1 MAGVGS
7 VLSRTM
13 RSARRDHVGGTAA
26 ELAFFLLLSIPPAIL
41 ILAGL
46 AGYVGDLLGANVQRS
61 MKDAIIEGLGRFLQP
76 ATMNDFVVPAVK
88 DLFAR
93 GRADILSVGAVLA
106 VWSVSRVTNIFMRA
120 SDLAFGRTDD
130 LAPWRRRLAAL
141 GITFGGL
148 VVAAFALPIIVAGPR
163 FGEAIANHT
172 PLPPGFEG
180 VWRVLYWPV
189 AGLLGVALLAWL
201 FHVAS
206 GRGSRWRS
214 HLPGAGLAA
223 GVWIVAAGGLRIYA
237 DAALGKGSAFGPLG
251 APIISLLWLYLSAVA
266 LLIGVHLNAQISHEE
281 MPVQLG
287 SDPAAG
293 ER

>member
-1 MAGVGS
+1 LAGPGS
-7 VLSRTM
+7 LLSRTV
-13 RSARRDHVGGTAA
+13 RSARRDRVSGTSA

-61 MKDAIIEGLGRFLQP
+61 MQSAIIEGLGRFLQP
-76 ATMNDFVVPAVK
+76 DTMNDFVVPAVS

-106 VWSVSRVTNIFMRA
+106 VWSVSRVTAIFMQA
-120 SDLAFGRTDD
+120 SDVAFGRTDVR
-130 LAPWRRRLAAL
+130 ARWRHRLAAL

-163 FGEAIANHT
+163 LGRAIAEHT
-172 PLPPGFEG
+172 PLPSGFED
-180 VWRVLYWPV
+180 VWRVVYWPFAAV
-189 AGLLGVALLAWL
+189 TGVALLAWM

-214 HLPGAGLAA
+214 HLPGAALAA

-251 APIISLLWLYLSAVA
+251 APIILLLWLYLSAVA
-266 LLIGVHLNAQISHEE
+266 LLIGVELNAELSRGENHSER
-281 MPVQLG
+281 G
-287 SDPAAG
+287 SDPVTG